1 MLLLYVITLL
11 LLSPPVQG
19 LRFTMT
25 NVSMTLPGSTA
36 PATTKDSDTGSGL
49 RFSMNGS
56 RGLLQVD
63 PLRGEV
69 YPSPTFYSRSVKD
82 IASSLRDST
91 QLHLNVFP
99 IDAKDCSKMVED
111 ICFWTDVK
119 YQTEEDVW
127 QDIVLDDNFYLI
139 PPTSKEKGWS
149 LGLRALRDRDR
160 AKVHPSAEITCSIE
174 DIGGKLN
181 GSTWVIKRHID
192 VTVLDVNNSPPKP
205 QYPELN
211 IRMPRMDFKKG
222 QEIPLPS
229 VMFTDEDSP
238 AVNNY
243 QASISQGLRKFLQ
256 PICSSYQK
264 KNKTAVRCKLKFT
277 EDKVFP
283 SGKYS
288 FSVQLNDTTFRGEG
302 ASQAAQIPIHLLFPE
317 PQPLTVLA
325 SKMLILY
332 PKPLIKI
339 FRTAAPFAR
348 VIQPERAAVSDCKHF
363 RMTETK
369 NGAKGQI
376 FNITE
381 EMGIIYVEDYKKLR
395 NPRLEFI
402 SLNISW
408 SRKGVVEF
416 DEIQVRVINEPN
428 QTCGNV
434 SRFQAYVESYC
445 AQYETANE
453 CLRADACAL
462 ATGGSSS
469 VERRRG
475 PERCMWRGDRF
486 AQNITHIYSTCT
498 PDTETCPDG
507 YCDPLEELH
516 EMICPQDCTTNALL
530 PLKINPKTG
539 RGIDE
544 ASGAVICHRIGGC
557 TSIKKFDSDKGIS
570 KKSKTHSTDSS
581 MVNSLDQ
588 SNSSKQV
595 RNITGGRALEYE
607 IAKCGTFCIIGT
619 GAGIFIL
626 GSFITFIASTRS
638 KKMER
643 EKYGD
648 DSQEM
653 TAPLSVSVHENIRND
668 PLTVNFQMFNPC
680 FEDRA
685 REIIKKYAEISHPNV
700 ISLLGVCTSSGG
712 PVYLII
718 EYAEYGS
725 LRNYLRR
732 SRKLMG
738 DSLDEAEVHYDEPKQ
753 RNVTPKDLLSFGWQ
767 ICNGM
772 AYLSDI
778 KLVHRDLA
786 ARNVLLAQNKICKI
800 SDFGLTR
807 DVYEDNAYLKRSKGR
822 VPVKWMAPESLA
834 DHIYTSKSDVWSFGI
849 LIWELVT
856 LGATPYPGIAV

>member
-1 MLLLYVITLL
+1 MKPSRLQSNSRMWPVGVLLLQLYLVH
-11 LLSPPVQG
+11 G

-25 NVSMTLPGSTA
+25 NVNMTLPGSTA
-36 PATTKDSDTGSGL
+36 RAPLPRPTQPIVRLRTTKDGETGAGL

-69 YPSPTFYSRSVKD
+69 YPSPTFYGRSVKESGSTSATVYVED
-82 IASSLRDST
+82 IATTLRDST
-91 QLHLNVFP
+91 RLHLNVFP
-99 IDAKDCSKMVED
+99 IDSKDCSKIVED
-111 ICFWTDVK
+111 VCFWTDAK
-119 YQTEEDVW
+119 YQIEEDVRR
-127 QDIVLDDNFYLI
+127 DMVLGSLSSPYLMELCSAFKITYTVADDNFYLI
-139 PPTSKEKGWS
+139 PPTSKEKAWS
-149 LGLRALRDRDR
+149 LGLRALKDKHRG
-160 AKVHPSAEITCSIE
+160 KTHPSAEITCSIE

-222 QEIPLPS
+222 QEIPLLS
-229 VMFTDEDSP
+229 VMFTDEDSIG
-238 AVNNY
+238 VNNY
-243 QASISQGLRKFLQ
+243 LASISGGPRKFLQ

-264 KNKTAVRCKLKFT
+264 RNKTAIRCKLKFT

-288 FSVQLNDTTFRGEG
+288 FSMQLNDTTFRGEG
-302 ASQAAQIPIHLLFPE
+302 TSQAAQIPIHLLFPE
-317 PQPLTVLA
+317 PQPLTVMA
-325 SKMLILY
+325 SRMLILY
-332 PKPLIKI
+332 PKPLVKI

-348 VIQPERAAVSDCKHF
+348 VTQPERAAASDCKHF

-369 NGAKGQI
+369 NGTKGQI

-381 EMGIIYVEDYKKLR
+381 EMGIVYVEDYKKLR

-416 DEIQVRVINEPN
+416 DEIQVRIINEPN

-453 CLRADACAL
+453 CLKADACAL

-498 PDTETCPDG
+498 PDTESCPDG

-557 TSIKKFDSDKGIS
+557 TSIKKFDSDKGTS
-570 KKSKTHSTDSS
+570 RKSKTHSTDSS
-581 MVNSLDQ
+581 IVNSLDQ

-595 RNITGGRALEYE
+595 RNITSGRALEYQ

-626 GSFITFIASTRS
+626 GSFITFIVVCWRSTRS

-643 EKYGD
+643 DKYGD

-653 TAPLSVSVHENIRND
+653 TAPLSVSVHENIRNE

-685 REIIKKYAEISHPNV
+685 REIIKKYAPDAKWEFPRDQLV
-700 ISLLGVCTSSGG
+700 IEQTLGEG
-712 PVYLII
+712 
-718 EYAEYGS
+718 E
-725 LRNYLRR
+725 
-732 SRKLMG
+732 
-738 DSLDEAEVHYDEPKQ
+738 
-753 RNVTPKDLLSFGWQ
+753 F
-767 ICNGM
+767 
-772 AYLSDI
+772 
-778 KLVHRDLA
+778 
-786 ARNVLLAQNKICKI
+786 
-800 SDFGLTR
+800 
-807 DVYEDNAYLKRSKGR
+807 GR
-822 VPVKWMAPESLA
+822 VLRAKAFNIGGLQVLNEIQFKECTGKGTNSQTVGYHAL
-834 DHIYTSKSDVWSFGI
+834 
-849 LIWELVT
+849 
-856 LGATPYPGIAV
+856 